1 MKNSGTAAPP
11 KPERMFSTHHA
22 EEDGLSGMIKR
33 TCSRTTHTI
42 ATVLMRSRYTRRC
55 LGAVLLS
62 DVVVGGCTAVTIERL
77 SIFTAGHMSYHPI
90 KGAVSTSRERAE
102 PNYIPL
108 KNHSVAL
115 ENANTATPV
124 LLSIP
129 AEAACSIARRFV

>member
-1 MKNSGTAAPP
+1 M
-11 KPERMFSTHHA
+11 
-22 EEDGLSGMIKR
+22 
-33 TCSRTTHTI
+33 
-42 ATVLMRSRYTRRC
+42 
-55 LGAVLLS
+55 
-62 DVVVGGCTAVTIERL
+62 TIERL